1 MTMTADTSSVA
12 RNFSRRMWIAAIIVA
27 ALQTVILGYMVGERA
42 WGLRSGVEVL
52 LKTAP
57 IDPRDLL
64 RGDYVTLNYDI
75 SRVPVSTLIG
85 GAPTE
90 DRKNQVLSVRLKKQ
104 DDGYWGI
111 VESSFG
117 TLEPKS
123 DTVVLKSAPF
133 DYYAYEYHPPAPQND
148 AAPANGSSSDTPAPI
163 PGATPPL
170 GAISV
175 KYGIERYYVPEGDGH
190 NIEDARNHDR
200 VAIAARVS
208 ADGEAHIRSLL
219 LDGKSVYEEPL
230 Y

>member
-1 MTMTADTSSVA
+1 MTTTGDISSVTP
-12 RNFSRRMWIAAIIVA
+12 NFRRRMWIAAIVVA
-27 ALQTVILGYMVGERA
+27 ALQTAVLGYMVGERA

-75 SRVPVSTLIG
+75 SRVPVSALIG

-90 DRKNQVLSVRLKKQ
+90 NRKNQVLSVRLKRQ

-117 TLEPKS
+117 RLEPKP
-123 DTVVLKSAPF
+123 DTVVLKTLPF
-133 DYYAYEYHPPAPQND
+133 DYFSYGDSAPPPQ
-148 AAPANGSSSDTPAPI
+148 
-163 PGATPPL
+163 AT
-170 GAISV
+170 ISV
-175 KYGIERYYVPEGDGH
+175 TYGIERYYVPEGNGR
-190 NIEDARNHDR
+190 NIEDARNNDR

>member
-1 MTMTADTSSVA
+1 MTMTAEPGTVV
-12 RNFSRRMWIAAIIVA
+12 RNVSRRMWIAAIIVA
-27 ALQTVILGYMVGERA
+27 VLQTAILGYMVGERA

-75 SRVPVSTLIG
+75 SRVPVSTVIG
-85 GAPTE
+85 GIPTE
-90 DRKNQVLSVRLKKQ
+90 NRKNQILSVRLKKQ

-117 TLEPKS
+117 ALEPKP
-123 DTVVLKSAPF
+123 DTVVLKSLPF
-133 DYYAYEYHPPAPQND
+133 DYFAYSDSAP
-148 AAPANGSSSDTPAPI
+148 SH
-163 PGATPPL
+163 AT
-170 GAISV
+170 IWV
-175 KYGIERYYVPEGDGH
+175 TYGIERYYVPEGDGRT
-190 NIEDARNHDR
+190 IEDARNHDR

-208 ADGEAHIRSLL
+208 SDGAAHIRSLL
-219 LDGKSVYEEPL
+219 LDGKPVYEEPL

>member
-1 MTMTADTSSVA
+1 MTMAAEAGTVA

-27 ALQTVILGYMVGERA
+27 ALQTAILGYMVGERA

-85 GAPTE
+85 GAPT
-90 DRKNQVLSVRLKKQ
+90 DSRKNQVLSVRLKKQ

-117 TLEPKS
+117 TLEPKP
-123 DTVVLKSAPF
+123 DTVVLKTLPF
-133 DYYAYEYHPPAPQND
+133 DYFSYGDSPQ
-148 AAPANGSSSDTPAPI
+148 
-163 PGATPPL
+163 AT
-170 GAISV
+170 ISV
-175 KYGIERYYVPEGDGH
+175 TYGIERYYVPEGAGRT
-190 NIEDARNHDR
+190 IEDARNHDR
-200 VAIAARVS
+200 VAIAARIS

>member
-27 ALQTVILGYMVGERA
+27 ALQTAVLGYMVGERA

-52 LKTAP
+52 LKTSP

-90 DRKNQVLSVRLKKQ
+90 NRRNQVLSVRLKKL

-111 VESSFG
+111 VESSFDA
-117 TLEPKS
+117 LEPKP
-123 DTVVLKSAPF
+123 DTVVLKSLPF
-133 DYYAYEYHPPAPQND
+133 DYYSYDYHPPAPQSD
-148 AAPANGSSSDTPAPI
+148 AAPANGSRSDTTVPTPD
-163 PGATPPL
+163 ATAPL
-170 GAISV
+170 GTIWV

-190 NIEDARNHDR
+190 DIEDARNHDR
-200 VAIAARVS
+200 VAIAARIS
-208 ADGEAHIRSLL
+208 ADGEAHIKSLL

>member
-1 MTMTADTSSVA
+1 MTDVTEKSLSMG
-12 RNFSRRMWIAAIIVA
+12 SRRLWMAAIVVA
-27 ALQTVILGYMVGERA
+27 ALQTAVLGYMVGERA

-57 IDPRDLL
+57 VDPRDLL

-75 SRVPVSTLIG
+75 SRVPFSTMVEGPPKMNRNAAI
-85 GAPTE
+85 
-90 DRKNQVLSVRLKKQ
+90 LSVRLKKQ

-117 TLEPKS
+117 KLDPKP
-123 DTVVLKSAPF
+123 DTVVLKSLPV
-133 DYYAYEYHPPAPQND
+133 DYVFYGDATDPQQ
-148 AAPANGSSSDTPAPI
+148 
-163 PGATPPL
+163 
-170 GAISV
+170 AIV
-175 KYGIERYYVPEGDGH
+175 GVAYGIERYYVPEGQGH
-190 NIEDARNHDR
+190 DIESARNANR

-208 ADGEAHIRSLL
+208 SDGVAHIRSLL

>member
-1 MTMTADTSSVA
+1 MTITGDVSSVA
-12 RNFSRRMWIAAIIVA
+12 RNFSRRMWVAAIVVA
-27 ALQTVILGYMVGERA
+27 ALQTAVLGYMVGERA

-75 SRVPVSTLIG
+75 SRIPVSTLVG

-90 DRKNQVLSVRLKKQ
+90 NRKNQVLSVRLKKE
-104 DDGYWGI
+104 DDGYWGV

-117 TLEPKS
+117 TLEAKS
-123 DTVVLKSAPF
+123 DTVVLKSLPF
-133 DYYAYEYHPPAPQND
+133 DYFSYGDSGPSPQE
-148 AAPANGSSSDTPAPI
+148 T
-163 PGATPPL
+163 
-170 GAISV
+170 ISV
-175 KYGIERYYVPEGDGH
+175 TYGIERYYVPEGEGRDV
-190 NIEDARNHDR
+190 EDARNHDR

>member
-1 MTMTADTSSVA
+1 MTVTGDVSSVA
-12 RNFSRRMWIAAIIVA
+12 RNFSRRMWVAAVVVA
-27 ALQTVILGYMVGERA
+27 ALQTAVLGYMVGERA

-85 GAPTE
+85 GPPTE
-90 DRKNQVLSVRLKKQ
+90 NRTNQVLSVRLKKQ
-104 DDGYWGI
+104 DDGYWGV

-123 DTVVLKSAPF
+123 DTVVLKTLPF
-133 DYYAYEYHPPAPQND
+133 DYFSYGDSAPSPQ
-148 AAPANGSSSDTPAPI
+148 
-163 PGATPPL
+163 AT
-170 GAISV
+170 ISV
-175 KYGIERYYVPEGDGH
+175 TYGIERYYVPEGEGR

>member
-1 MTMTADTSSVA
+1 MTVTTDTSTVA
-12 RNFSRRMWIAAIIVA
+12 RNFGRRMWIAAIVVA
-27 ALQTVILGYMVGERA
+27 ALQTAILGYMVGERA

-52 LKTAP
+52 LITAP

-90 DRKNQVLSVRLKKQ
+90 NRKNQILSVRLQKQ
-104 DDGYWGI
+104 EDGYWGI

-117 TLEPKS
+117 APEAKP
-123 DTVVLKSAPF
+123 DTVVLRSLPF
-133 DYYAYEYHPPAPQND
+133 DYFAYGDSAPPSQ
-148 AAPANGSSSDTPAPI
+148 
-163 PGATPPL
+163 AT
-170 GAISV
+170 ISV
-175 KYGIERYYVPEGDGH
+175 TYGIERYYVPEGEGRS
-190 NIEDARNHDR
+190 IEDARNHDR

-219 LDGKSVYEEPL
+219 LDGKSVYDEPL